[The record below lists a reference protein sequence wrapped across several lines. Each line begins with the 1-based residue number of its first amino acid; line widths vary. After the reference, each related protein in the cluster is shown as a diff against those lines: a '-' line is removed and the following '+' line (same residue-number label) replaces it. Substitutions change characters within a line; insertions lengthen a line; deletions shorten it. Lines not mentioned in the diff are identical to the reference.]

1 MNSEVE
7 AQPPQERCRYGLAS
21 RLIPSGAA
29 ADDYS
34 MGVAPHGREGIFT
47 ALASAPLFAAML
59 PTGMISGALLQ
70 AYCPDHG
77 QCTEAGAAN
86 SPGRRLL
93 SALAGRGL
101 AGGGGGTSAAPGGYE
116 CDGRALWTIV
126 ALITL
131 SSPLAVL
138 LTQARS
144 GSPVCWPGNGRPQP
158 VAA

>member
-1 MNSEVE
+1 
-7 AQPPQERCRYGLAS
+7 
-21 RLIPSGAA
+21 
-29 ADDYS
+29 

-77 QCTEAGAAN
+77 QCTEAGAAD

-101 AGGGGGTSAAPGGYE
+101 GGGGGGSTSAAPGGYE

-144 GSPVCWPGNGRPQP
+144 GSPVVLARKRAAAAHCSMNPGAHRVGQLPAEVP
-158 VAA
+158 ASGG